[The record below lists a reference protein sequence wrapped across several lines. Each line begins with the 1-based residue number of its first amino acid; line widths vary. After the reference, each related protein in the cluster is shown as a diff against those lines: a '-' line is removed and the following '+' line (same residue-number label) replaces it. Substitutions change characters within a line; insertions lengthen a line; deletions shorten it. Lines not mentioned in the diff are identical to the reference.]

1 MFETRSFSCSS
12 MDSNETSQDKNM
24 GITTRKRSCNFVNTP
39 LPCIN
44 KVIHHIQ
51 EFEVKMEKW
60 FKQYDYVLK
69 KEKIPW
75 VTKPVNVESIED
87 TWLSSSIKLDSKEA
101 PVSCEDG
108 KTLTWKQETEA
119 LLVEVTELIKR
130 LEAER
135 EDAEKALE
143 LEKQRR
149 KMLSMKMDRMSL
161 WRLQELPA
169 AVQKEYEMCLQDVL
183 ELQWHFDC
191 KSHQLQ
197 QVQNQILQA
206 EAVNRKIQEDIDF
219 MKKHSPLLE
228 EKLKLES
235 EAVQAVLLAYE
246 KALEIYNDVYCEL
259 MKIQKT
265 IKRTDEESENKMKP
279 IYEKIKL
286 AEMLWS
292 QYKNELKHSES
303 IWTKYCMKLKET
315 QEKIIKDEKHLEELV
330 KQKAEI
336 QEDAKYWN
344 SKIEELTNK
353 IPAQGDDSIEVSDA
367 SSEVFKTVEEL
378 KSTKESDLQKI
389 KQKLLNINETLDT
402 LKRENEKLKQENEK
416 FLQKIGNSS
425 RKKKEYQSE
434 VKINSESLSK
444 IEEQIERLNEDLR
457 YAELSY
463 SEAKKK
469 YEELKKNKTAEE
481 MSYEDSESNLKKGIE
496 DQKGVCEVTQD
507 RIKAIHDKLGKKKKE
522 KLKKE
527 KEDMKRIEDLERKKL
542 SYLDQ
547 KVRNIDKQQKQ
558 TEQELEQKRSAM
570 QEHLNDI
577 QEKNSFIS
585 KQVAEN
591 SHTTENLRKELKELN
606 KLLKAKQIQ
615 MEKAEKS
622 FTDLWKTLSD
632 VMFKQQSV
640 QKVFNHL
647 QGELEEYEKRLK
659 QEEETYGELLQIRK
673 QNLKDSEAALEQV
686 IKENLWLAQ
695 EYQIF
700 QNYYLNDKDDLT
712 KLYENRIR
720 VEAYFRDQQQRR
732 WRWRWQWQRVPPSRA
747 GLAGLQA
754 ASQESA
760 RKILAVQGELSEA
773 IQHMTSFLHSLT
785 DGLPATDNNA
795 NNQCILDA
803 EIKDKKSH
811 TVQITV

>member
-1 MFETRSFSCSS
+1 MFETQLFSCSS

-60 FKQYDYVLK
+60 LKQYDYVLK

-75 VTKPVNVESIED
+75 LTKHVNVESTED
-87 TWLSSSIKLDSKEA
+87 TWLSSFTKLDSKEA
-101 PVSCEDG
+101 PVSDEDG
-108 KTLTWKQETEA
+108 KTLTLKLEAEA
-119 LLVEVTELIKR
+119 LLWEVTELIRR

-135 EDAEKALE
+135 EEAEKALE

-149 KMLSMKMDRMSL
+149 KMLTMKMDRMSL

-169 AVQKEYEMCLQDVL
+169 AVQKEYEMCLQDIL

-191 KSHQLQ
+191 KRRQLQ
-197 QVQNQILQA
+197 QVQTQILQT
-206 EAVNRKIQEDIDF
+206 EAANRKIQEDIDL

-235 EAVQAVLLAYE
+235 EALQAVLQANE
-246 KALEIYNDVYCEL
+246 KALKIYNDVYCEL
-259 MKIQKT
+259 MEIQKT

-303 IWTKYCMKLKET
+303 IWTEYCMKLKET
-315 QEKIIKDEKHLEELV
+315 EEKIIKDEKHLEELV

-353 IPAQGDDSIEVSDA
+353 IPTQEEDIIEVSDA
-367 SSEVFKTVEEL
+367 PSEVFKTVEEL
-378 KSTKESDLQKI
+378 KSTRESELQNT
-389 KQKLLNINETLDT
+389 KQKLLNTNEALDFLKLENEE
-402 LKRENEKLKQENEK
+402 LKRENEK
-416 FLQKIGNSS
+416 FLQKIRNSS
-425 RKKKEYQSE
+425 RKKKAYQSE
-434 VKINSESLSK
+434 IKIHCENLSK
-444 IEEQIERLNEDLR
+444 IEEEIERLNEDIR
-457 YAELSY
+457 RAELSY

-469 YEELKKNKTAEE
+469 YDDLKKTRTAEE
-481 MSYEDSESNLKKGIE
+481 MSYENLESNLKKEIE
-496 DQKGVCEVTQD
+496 DQKGVCELTQD
-507 RIKAIHDKLGKKKKE
+507 RIKAIYDELGEKKKE
-522 KLKKE
+522 KLKKG
-527 KEDMKRIEDLERKKL
+527 KEDMKRIEDVERKIADLEEKFKRNKDICKDNHKKL

-547 KVRNIDKQQKQ
+547 RIRNLDKQQKQ
-558 TEQELEQKRSAM
+558 AKQELEQKKSTM
-570 QEHLNDI
+570 QQQLCDI
-577 QEKNSFIS
+577 EEKISFIS

-591 SHTTENLRKELKELN
+591 SHATENLRKELKELN
-606 KLLKAKQIQ
+606 KSWKTKQIQ
-615 MEKAEKS
+615 VEKAEKS
-622 FTDLWKTLSD
+622 LTDLWKTRSD

-640 QKVFNHL
+640 QMVFNHL
-647 QGELEEYEKRLK
+647 QDELAEYEKRLK
-659 QEEETYGELLQIRK
+659 QEEEAYGELLQIRK
-673 QNLKDSEAALEQV
+673 KYLKDSEAALEEA

-720 VEAYFRDQQQRR
+720 VEAYFRDHQ
-732 WRWRWQWQRVPPSRA
+732 
-747 GLAGLQA
+747 
-754 ASQESA
+754 
-760 RKILAVQGELSEA
+760 QGELSEA
-773 IQHMTSFLHSLT
+773 LQHMTSFLHSLT
-785 DGLPATDNNA
+785 DGSPATDNNA

-803 EIKDKKSH
+803 KIKDKKSH